1 MERLFNWLP
10 GDLDPRTVGFTL
22 TALMLLIG
30 IYWAVRRVVLA
41 IRGFFF
47 ALRAYGTL
55 LGHMD
60 REIKTVKGYCQRL
73 EFALNRDNSQQHRV
87 SVIPPAPK
95 PEFLV
100 PPPLDLNPTVDATDW
115 VEDEKKTEIR
125 PDTCLT
131 LRGP

>member
-10 GDLDPRTVGFTL
+10 EDLDPRTVWFTL
-22 TALMLLIG
+22 TALLMVIG
-30 IYWAVRRVVLA
+30 IYWAVSRIWLA
-41 IRGFFF
+41 IGRLFFT
-47 ALRAYGTL
+47 LRAYGSL

-60 REIKTVKGYCQRL
+60 RELKTINSYCQRI
-73 EFALNRDNSQQHRV
+73 EFGLNRERV

-125 PDTCLT
+125 PDACLT
-131 LRGP
+131 VRGP